1 MLALT
6 GGRPVIPEGAVAPWP
21 WIRDEDRTAVLGALD
36 RSTPWHWPM
45 AAVEELEAAWADF
58 TGMPYVLAANSG
70 TAALHMAVS
79 AAGIEPGDEVLVPA
93 DTFLASA
100 SCVLQANAVPVFVD
114 TDIETFNLDPARVEE
129 RITDRTRAIVAVD
142 LNGLPAPY
150 DPLREIADRHGLAL
164 IEDAAQAHGATY
176 HGRPAGALGTLSA
189 ASLNGSKCLSALG
202 EGGLFATRDPEE
214 HRLARRVLM
223 FGEDLPGQGRDYN
236 ARIMGWNYR
245 IDVLA
250 AAFARS
256 QLGRLPEMS
265 GVRRANG
272 AALTAALAGV
282 PGIRPPVVPDGLTH
296 VYFFY
301 PLLVAPEELGLAEAD
316 VPVAAFRDAVER
328 AVNAEGLGIMR
339 WQPRPVPAQ
348 TLFQEMRGYGR
359 GCPWT
364 CGHARPGHRYRAE
377 EYPVA
382 EEICRRRLVLGQSFS
397 SLGPP
402 NDEGTMRLFAEV
414 FHKVLVEERDAVV
427 ALARGLARD
436 GAYEDQ
442 GTA

>member
-1 MLALT
+1 M
-6 GGRPVIPEGAVAPWP
+6 APWP
-21 WIRDEDRTAVLGALD
+21 YILDEDRKAVLGALD
-36 RSTPWHWPM
+36 QATPWHWPM
-45 AAVEELEAAWADF
+45 KAVQELEEAWAQF

-70 TAALHMAVS
+70 TAALHMAIA
-79 AAGIEPGDEVLVPA
+79 AAGVEPGDEVLVPA

-100 SCVLQANAVPVFVD
+100 SSVLQANAIPVFVD
-114 TDIETFNLDPARVEE
+114 TDIETFNIDPGLVEA
-129 RITDRTRAIVAVD
+129 RITDRTRAIIAVD
-142 LNGLPAPY
+142 LNGLPADY
-150 DPLREIADRHGLAL
+150 DALRGIAERHGLHL

-176 HGRPAGALGTLSA
+176 HGRPVGSLGSMSG

-202 EGGLFATRDPEE
+202 EGGLFATRDADE

-223 FGEDLPGQGRDYN
+223 FGEELPGQGRDYN

-256 QLGRLPEMS
+256 QLTRLPEMS
-265 GVRRANG
+265 RIREANG
-272 AALTAALAGV
+272 AALTTALAGIPGI
-282 PGIRPPVVPDGLTH
+282 PGIRPPVIPDGLTH

-301 PLLVAPEELGLAEAD
+301 PLLVQPEDLGLD
-316 VPVAAFRDAVER
+316 DIPVEAFRDALAQ

-339 WQPRPVPAQ
+339 WQPQPVPAQ

-359 GCPWT
+359 GCPWS
-364 CGHARPGHRYRAE
+364 CGHAATGHGYRPE

-402 NDEGTMRLFAEV
+402 NDERTMLMFAEV
-414 FHKVLVEERDAVV
+414 FHKVLVEERDALIS
-427 ALARGLARD
+427 LARGMA
-436 GAYEDQ
+436 
-442 GTA
+442 

>member
-1 MLALT
+1 MLALD
-6 GGRPVIPEGAVAPWP
+6 GGGSVIPEGAVAPWP
-21 WIRDEDRTAVLGALD
+21 HILDEDRKAVLGALD
-36 RSTPWHWPM
+36 QATPWHWPM
-45 AAVEELEAAWADF
+45 KAVQELEDAWAQF

-70 TAALHMAVS
+70 TAALHMAIA
-79 AAGIEPGDEVLVPA
+79 AAGVEPGDEVLVPA

-100 SCVLQANAVPVFVD
+100 SSVLQANAIPVFVD
-114 TDIETFNLDPARVEE
+114 TDIETFNIDPGLVEA
-129 RITDRTRAIVAVD
+129 RITDRTRAIIAVD
-142 LNGLPAPY
+142 LNGLPADY
-150 DPLREIADRHGLAL
+150 DALRGIADRHGLHL

-176 HGRPAGALGTLSA
+176 HGRPVGGLGSMSG

-202 EGGLFATRDPEE
+202 EGGLFATRDADE

-223 FGEDLPGQGRDYN
+223 FGEELPGQGRDYN

-256 QLGRLPEMS
+256 QLTRLAEMS
-265 GVRRANG
+265 RIREANG
-272 AALTAALAGV
+272 AALTTALAGI
-282 PGIRPPVVPDGLTH
+282 PGIRPPVIPDGLTH

-301 PLLVAPEELGLAEAD
+301 PLLVQPEDLGLD
-316 VPVAAFRDAVER
+316 DIPVEAFRDALAR

-339 WQPRPVPAQ
+339 WQPQPVPAQ

-359 GCPWT
+359 GCPWS
-364 CGHARPGHRYRAE
+364 CGHAAAGHAYRPE

-402 NDEGTMRLFAEV
+402 NDERTMLMFAEV
-414 FHKVLVEERDAVV
+414 FHKVLVEERDALIS
-427 ALARGLARD
+427 LARGMA
-436 GAYEDQ
+436 
-442 GTA
+442 

>member
-1 MLALT
+1 MLAVD
-6 GGRPVIPEGAVAPWP
+6 GGRPVITDDAVAPWP
-21 WIRDEDRTAVLGALD
+21 HITDDDRKAVLHALD
-36 RSTPWHWPM
+36 RATPWHWPM
-45 AAVEELEAAWADF
+45 DTVRELEAAWAEF

-70 TAALHMAVS
+70 TAALHMAIA
-79 AAGIEPGDEVLVPA
+79 AAGVEPGDEVLVPA

-114 TDIETFNLDPARVEE
+114 TDLATFNVDPRLVEE
-129 RITDRTRAIVAVD
+129 RITDRTRAIIAVD
-142 LNGLPAPY
+142 LNGLPA
-150 DPLREIADRHGLAL
+150 DHDALRRIADRHGLAL

-176 HGRPAGALGTLSA
+176 HGRPVGSLGTMSG

-202 EGGLFATRDPEE
+202 EGGLFATRDAEE
-214 HRLARRVLM
+214 FRLARRVLM
-223 FGEDLPGQGRDYN
+223 FGEELPGQGRDYN

-256 QLGRLPEMS
+256 QLTRLPAMS
-265 GVRRANG
+265 RARRENG
-272 AALTAALAGV
+272 AALTAALDGI
-282 PGIRPPVVPDGLTH
+282 PGIRPPVVPEGLTH

-301 PLLVAPEELGLAEAD
+301 PLLVQPEELGLDD
-316 VPVAAFRDAVER
+316 VPVAAFRDALER

-348 TLFQEMRGYGR
+348 TLFQERRGYGR
-359 GCPWT
+359 GCPWS
-364 CGHARPGHRYRAE
+364 CGHARPGHTYTPE

-402 NDEGTMRLFAEV
+402 NDTRTMQLFADV
-414 FHKVLVEERDAVV
+414 FHKVLVEERDGLV
-427 ALARGLARD
+427 ALARSGPH
-436 GAYEDQ
+436 GAP
-442 GTA
+442 